1 MVVKG
6 WLLRKNNKEAEDRLC
21 ENGVPRLAA
30 RVLSARKFREAG
42 GVKQFMRRS
51 LDEVPDPFT
60 LRDMDRA
67 VARLR
72 LARDRGEK
80 VAVYGDYDVDG
91 ITATCLLKERLE
103 LFGLEVET
111 CIPTRGEDGYGVAK
125 KLIDAL
131 AADGVKLMITVDLG
145 ITAVEEV
152 EYARTLGMD
161 MIITDHHEC
170 PERLPDAVA
179 VVDPLRSG
187 GSCPFCAFAG
197 VGVAFMLALALE
209 GRDKLEELADAVGDL
224 FAIGTIADV
233 MPMHGANRVLVARG
247 LERIN
252 SDPRPGIKALV
263 QLSLVEQRKVDENA
277 IGYSLAPRINAAGR
291 MGSAADAANLLLT
304 RDPAEASVL
313 AERLGEMNRE
323 RQRIE
328 NEMFDEIAARAESEL
343 EDDTLPIG
351 CTRALVMSGH
361 GWYQGVVGIVA
372 SRMSE
377 AFSRP
382 VFLICVENGVGRGS
396 GRSFYGVNILEIMR
410 RAQHIFES
418 WGGHE
423 YAVGFTIREENIPIF
438 AEIVGEYSPALS
450 PAHIEVDAE
459 LCACELEPE
468 LVAGLTVLEP
478 YGAGNPPPLFLL
490 KGVELSEVVPLG
502 TGRGVRMRINVGGRS
517 FPAIYFGRDA
527 LQNDFGEGDRGDVI
541 VALEATLAEERGEV
555 RMILESMRMPPDE
568 FGRFVREIE
577 VFQRFRAGERI
588 SPSEASRLMPSARE
602 AVAVLRYLR
611 LNADENGEVH
621 ARISS
626 FCLRICRAEKLE
638 VCYGKILTVLRA
650 LAEKERLEYNFEGE
664 TISVRLGPKAPV
676 DLNTAPSIVRLRE
689 LICQTKGGFEDGD
702 DN

>member
-6 WLLRKNNKEAEDRLC
+6 WLLRKNNKEAEDKLC
-21 ENGVPRLAA
+21 EQGVPRLAA
-30 RVLSARKFREAG
+30 RVLSARKFRSPE
-42 GVKQFMRRS
+42 GVKQFMLRS

-60 LRDMDRA
+60 LRDMDKA
-67 VARLR
+67 VARIK

-91 ITATCLLKERLE
+91 ITAACLMKERLE
-103 LFGLEVET
+103 LAGLEVT
-111 CIPTRGEDGYGVAK
+111 VCIPTRGEDGYGVAK
-125 KLIDAL
+125 KLIDGL
-131 AADGVKLMITVDLG
+131 AADGVKLIITVDLG
-145 ITAVEEV
+145 VTAVEEV
-152 EYARTLGMD
+152 EYARTLGID

-170 PERLPDAVA
+170 PELLPDAVA
-179 VVDPLRSG
+179 VVDPLRPG
-187 GSCPFCAFAG
+187 GNCPFDAFAG

-209 GRDKLEELADAVGDL
+209 GRERLEELVDAVGDL
-224 FAIGTIADV
+224 VAIGTIADV
-233 MPMHGANRVLVARG
+233 VPMHEANRVLVSRG
-247 LERIN
+247 LDRIN
-252 SDPRPGIKALV
+252 TEPRPGIKALIQV
-263 QLSLVEQRKVDENA
+263 SLVEQRKVDANA

-291 MGSAADAANLLLT
+291 MGSATDAAELLLT
-304 RDPAEASVL
+304 RDSAAAAVL
-313 AERLGEMNRE
+313 AERLGELNRE

-328 NEMFDEIAARAESEL
+328 NDMFEKIAARAEREL
-343 EDDTLPIG
+343 DNETQPLG
-351 CTRALVMSGH
+351 FNRALVMSGRD
-361 GWYQGVVGIVA
+361 WYQGVVGIVA

-410 RAQHIFES
+410 RAQHILES

-423 YAVGFTIREENIPIF
+423 YAVGFTICEENIPIF

-459 LCACELEPE
+459 LSPCELEPE
-468 LVAGLTVLEP
+468 LVAGLTTLEP
-478 YGAGNPPPLFLL
+478 FGAGNPPPRFLL
-490 KGVELSEVVPLG
+490 KDVELSEVAPLG

-527 LQNDFGEGDRGDVI
+527 MQNDFGEGDRGDVVVI
-541 VALEATLAEERGEV
+541 LEAMLAEERGEV

-568 FGRFVREIE
+568 FGHFIREVE
-577 VFQRFRAGERI
+577 VFQRFCAGDRI
-588 SPSEASRLMPSARE
+588 SPSEANRLMPSARE

-611 LNADENGEVH
+611 RNSDENGETH
-621 ARISS
+621 ARVSS

-650 LAEKERLEYNFEGE
+650 LAEKERLEYNFDLER
-664 TISVRLGPKAPV
+664 ISIRLGPKAPV

-689 LICQTKGGFEDGD
+689 LIWQTRGGFEDGD
-702 DN
+702 DH